1 VKVRLDQIK
10 VGSRIRK
17 DLGDIGELARS
28 MEALGQLQPILVTQ
42 DHKLMAGYRR
52 LLAAKQLGWEFIDAA
67 YYERLAD
74 AAALLRAESAENQ
87 CRMQFLPSEAI
98 AMEMAI
104 EEAEQAAAKKRQ
116 QIHGNTAKGRVRD
129 KIGSAIGLSGTIYQR
144 GKAVLLAA
152 QENPEKYGRYVE
164 EMDDKGVTTAYK
176 GLNPAFGKVRDRK
189 MREERLAAPTDLTAL
204 EWPEV
209 LSRFIADAKN
219 HLTPYADMGLLS
231 ALRDGVVI
239 WPPDKQQILDIWQ
252 DIIDSAR
259 RARPRLEVVE

>member
-98 AMEMAI
+98 AMGMAI

-116 QIHGNTAKGRVRD
+116 QIHGNTAPGRASDTPGDAYPKCSKGRVRD
-129 KIGSAIGLSGTIYQR
+129 KIGSAIGLSGT
-144 GKAVLLAA
+144 GT
-152 QENPEKYGRYVE
+152 G
-164 EMDDKGVTTAYK
+164 
-176 GLNPAFGKVRDRK
+176 
-189 MREERLAAPTDLTAL
+189 
-204 EWPEV
+204 
-209 LSRFIADAKN
+209 
-219 HLTPYADMGLLS
+219 
-231 ALRDGVVI
+231 
-239 WPPDKQQILDIWQ
+239 PP
-252 DIIDSAR
+252 
-259 RARPRLEVVE
+259 

>member
-1 VKVRLDQIK
+1 
-10 VGSRIRK
+10 
-17 DLGDIGELARS
+17 
-28 MEALGQLQPILVTQ
+28 
-42 DHKLMAGYRR
+42 
-52 LLAAKQLGWEFIDAA
+52 
-67 YYERLAD
+67 
-74 AAALLRAESAENQ
+74 
-87 CRMQFLPSEAI
+87 
-98 AMEMAI
+98 
-104 EEAEQAAAKKRQ
+104 
-116 QIHGNTAKGRVRD
+116 
-129 KIGSAIGLSGTIYQR
+129 
-144 GKAVLLAA
+144 
-152 QENPEKYGRYVE
+152 
-164 EMDDKGVTTAYK
+164 MDDKGVTTAYK